1 MKKIL
6 IDGRFIGVGDS
17 MGRYVIEVL
26 QNILEIDQENQYS
39 LLIRPVGWG
48 LVRDYDLK
56 RFKNLKFEV
65 LDIPHYSLAEQ
76 TKLLTW
82 LNKKPYDLV
91 HFIQFNHPIFYRKPF
106 IVTIHD
112 LTTLGYLHEENY
124 IKAEAFK
131 RAMRSAVYDS
141 KKIIA
146 ISETTKNEVLTE
158 YPKISAQKIAV
169 TRLGVNNLYLRV
181 GKLDLNARRKL
192 GDKFKNH
199 YQIEGNYLLYT
210 GMWKR
215 HKNLIRALQ
224 AFEKLGIDG
233 FQFVI
238 VGKIDREQPDVIAEI
253 ERINGHL
260 IDESNSK
267 DPVFITGFV
276 DEDLLPASYAGA
288 CAYVQ
293 CSLNEGFGLPPLE
306 SMACGTPV
314 IASNASVMPE
324 VLADAALYFDP
335 YNVSDIRAKME
346 KIIQDKKLWHDLR
359 DKGLVQAGLYR
370 WSQTGRETLAVYK
383 EVLGI

>member
-17 MGRYVIEVL
+17 MGRYIIEVL
-26 QNILEIDQENQYS
+26 QNVLEIDHDNQYS
-39 LLIRPVGWG
+39 LLIRPVGWN
-48 LVRDYDLK
+48 LVRNYNLK

-91 HFIQFNHPIFYRKPF
+91 HFIQFNHPVFYRRPF
-106 IVTIHD
+106 VATIHD
-112 LTTLGYLHEENY
+112 LTTLGYLHEESY
-124 IKAEAFK
+124 LKAEAFK
-131 RAMRSAVYDS
+131 RTMRSAVEDS
-141 KKIIA
+141 KKVIA
-146 ISETTKNEVLTE
+146 ISETTKEEILAE
-158 YPKISAQKIAV
+158 YPKTDVDKIAV

-192 GDKFKNH
+192 GDKFKKFYH
-199 YQIEGNYLLYT
+199 LDGNYLLYT

-215 HKNLIRALQ
+215 HKNLLRALQ
-224 AFEKLGIDG
+224 AFEKLGAAD

-238 VGKIDREQPDVIAEI
+238 VGKIDREQPEVIAEI
-253 ERINGHL
+253 ERINGHT
-260 IDESNSK
+260 IDDSGPK
-267 DPVFITGFV
+267 DPVFVTGFV

-288 CAYVQ
+288 YAYVQ

-314 IASNASVMPE
+314 IASDISVMPE
-324 VLADAALYFDP
+324 ILGDAALYFDP
-335 YNVSDIRAKME
+335 YNIADMTAKM
-346 KIIQDKKLWHDLR
+346 KMIIEDKTLWRDLR
-359 DKGLVQAGLYR
+359 DRGLKQAGLYR
-370 WSQTGRETLAVYK
+370 WSQTGKETLEVYK
-383 EVLGI
+383 EILGL